1 MFFLKKFIIILS
13 IILFIISYS
22 VVYIYGR
29 ENNVDIDISDMRN
42 VSIKYDE
49 EFLICNKTINNDS
62 IHLDIL
68 AKRTGKTEII
78 VEGDK
83 DYKGTTNS
91 KQVIIDVYVHKNGVI
106 TISSFFG
113 YCNGDI
119 SFVISSYIILIL
131 IIIYLIDKY
140 RRNIKEK
147 LYSYGNVKLLGLI
160 IFMTIPTLI
169 NVFLFVYDF
178 ALGYHQPFNNL
189 ILEIKD
195 DVYIFIVLV
204 FPIAVILTILMT
216 ISNIKLLKK
225 EGTKWTNMLGTILG
239 GFLCL
244 ATLVATLLGMIMF
257 SNSYL
262 NIISYVV
269 MIFTAYLECIFCG
282 MCIHGFKSA
291 VHIPKFD
298 KDAIIILGCRIRND
312 GTVTNLL
319 KARVDRAIEFSKM
332 QKEKT
337 GKDIIFVPSGGKG
350 TDEIISEAQAMKSYL
365 LEQGINEANIL
376 IEDKSK
382 TTFENIKF
390 SNDIIKNKIEDAKIA
405 FSTTNYHV
413 FRAGIIASKQNID
426 IEGIGAKTKTYYW
439 VNAFI
444 REFIATL
451 VSEKKSNIK
460 TLIILNIIVII
471 LSVLTSI

>member
-1 MFFLKKFIIILS
+1 MKKFVIILS
-13 IILFIISYS
+13 IILFIISYC
-22 VVYIYGR
+22 VVYICGR
-29 ENNVDIDISDMRN
+29 ENSVDIDISNMRN

-49 EFLICNKTINNDS
+49 EILICNKTINNDS
-62 IHLDIL
+62 IHLDIS
-68 AKRTGKTEII
+68 AKQSGKNAII
-78 VEGDK
+78 VKGDK
-83 DYKGTTNS
+83 DYKGKTNP
-91 KQVIIDVYVHKNGVI
+91 KQIIIDVYVHKNGVI
-106 TISSFFG
+106 TIGGFFG

-119 SFVISSYIILIL
+119 SFVISYYIILIL
-131 IIIYLIDKY
+131 IITYLIDKY
-140 RRNIKEK
+140 RRNIKEE

-169 NVFLFVYDF
+169 NVFFFVYDL
-178 ALGYHQPFNNL
+178 ALGHHQSFNNL

-195 DVYIFIVLV
+195 DVFVFIILV
-204 FPIAVILTILMT
+204 FPIAGILTILMT
-216 ISNIKLLKK
+216 ISNIILLKK

-244 ATLVATLLGMIMF
+244 ATLVATLLGMIMS
-257 SNSYL
+257 SNHYL
-262 NIISYVV
+262 NILSYVV

-282 MCIHGFKSA
+282 ICVHGFKSA
-291 VHIPKFD
+291 IHIPKYD
-298 KDAIIILGCRIRND
+298 KDAIIILGCKIKND

-337 GKDIIFVPSGGKG
+337 GKDIIFVPTGGKG
-350 TDEIISEAQAMKSYL
+350 TDEIISEAQAMKNYL
-365 LEQGINEANIL
+365 LEQGINEENIL

-382 TTFENIKF
+382 NTFENIKF
-390 SNDIIKNKIEDAKIA
+390 SNDIIKNKIKDAKIA

-413 FRAGIIASKQNID
+413 FRAGVIASKQNID
-426 IEGIGAKTKTYYW
+426 IEGIGSKTKTYYW
-439 VNAFI
+439 INAFI
-444 REFIATL
+444 REFIAIL

-460 TLIILNIIVII
+460 TLILLNSIVII